1 MAETLGKTVATIAAW
16 GMLGLIGMMAV
27 IDNSS
32 FSGMWVA
39 LGAMAAALVA
49 TFFIWVLSE
58 AVKKPAAGQ
67 SGQQR
72 VISERDVSKAKRQ
85 PGDRLSMLLE
95 LMDEDERE
103 AFKETL
109 KQRLLDDMSLN
120 DDGEL
125 GYRTTLEDLLDDDS
139 ISRQRR

>member
-27 IDNSS
+27 IDNSTL
-32 FSGMWVA
+32 SGMWVA
-39 LGAMAAALVA
+39 LGAMAAALVT

-72 VISERDVSKAKRQ
+72 DISERDVSKAKRQ

-139 ISRQRR
+139 LRRQRR

>member
-32 FSGMWVA
+32 YSGMWVA
-39 LGAMAAALVA
+39 LGAMVTALAA

-58 AVKKPAAGQ
+58 AVRKPAVNQ
-67 SGQQR
+67 PGQQR
-72 VISERDVSKAKRQ
+72 TASENDIAKAKRQ

-139 ISRQRR
+139 LRRQRR